1 MAKEL
6 TAIINLAGKVDKS
19 LDAAFASVNATAKGL
34 NKTIAESP
42 QSEFQK
48 KLSTTGSH
56 LIQVGDKVTNLGKR
70 CAAMSAVAGA
80 AFVDV
85 ATKAASFN
93 KSMNKVATIADT
105 SQVSMGNLK
114 KGVLDISSATGK
126 SAADISDALYQS
138 LSASVKTADALQFTR
153 DAAKLAGAG
162 FLSTADSVDV
172 LTTVINAYGMKAQ
185 DASRISDVLIQTQN
199 DGKTTV
205 QQLAASMGQ
214 VIPTAAAY
222 GVSLTNLST
231 AYAIMTK
238 KGINAAEST
247 TGIKA
252 MINELGKSG
261 SNVAGILKQKTGKS
275 FGELMKSGKSLGD
288 IMGIL
293 KDSVNGDSEAFAN
306 LWSNARA
313 KSAALALQDTKTFNT
328 ELQKMG
334 SSAGNTDAALQKM
347 HEGAAYNL
355 QRLQTAFKNLK
366 IALGESFDKQLGT
379 VFGHLADALCGLQKM
394 VENMPDFVKNGI
406 MRMLVTLALVSPV
419 LVIVGKTISSIGTA
433 MQGLST
439 AITVFKG
446 IKTAITTAKT
456 AMTGFKGIF
465 TLLQG
470 GMTGFFGLMS
480 GKLLLII
487 GIIAAVGVAIYEL
500 VKHWD
505 SVKKIAASV
514 GNFVVGVWNHIKQV
528 TLTVWHAIGSFLS
541 TIWNGI
547 KTVATTLWNAI
558 KFAVTHPI
566 QAAKYVLTTTW
577 TTIKSAAIR
586 IWSAMRA
593 TASAIWNA
601 IKNAMITPI
610 RAAKAVL
617 VNLVNGIKNAFIK
630 AFNKIKGAIQGVIDK
645 VKKLISWLGNLGKK
659 HVSPSVNLKQS
670 GGGGGKKNGKAKG
683 GFTNGVTI
691 AGEDK
696 RYPVEAVIS
705 FNPAYRDANIK
716 YWEQAGEMLGMR
728 YSSIQA
734 STLPK
739 VEQTAKKQ
747 TTTTTAKTGQIAKA
761 QKSISSAA
769 KSMAQNTA
777 RPITPNTT
785 ISTYD
790 TRVNPSNSVN
800 VGGVTFAPQIS
811 VNGATNPEETRESVL
826 KQLRELEPEFVDFV
840 MDAIKR
846 EAEGVYT
853 SGSVY

>member
-19 LDAAFASVNATAKGL
+19 LDAAFASVNAKAKGL

-42 QSEFQK
+42 QSEFQQ
-48 KLSTTGSH
+48 KLNATGSH

-185 DASRISDVLIQTQN
+185 DASRISDILIQTQN

-231 AYAIMTK
+231 AYTIMTK

-366 IALGESFDKQLGT
+366 ITLGESFDKQLGT
-379 VFGHLADALCGLQKM
+379 VFGHLADALGGLQKM

-419 LVIVGKTISSIGTA
+419 LVIVGKTISGIGTA

-439 AITVFKG
+439 AISVFKG

-456 AMTGFKGIF
+456 AMTGFSGIF
-465 TLLQG
+465 TLLEG

-487 GIIAAVGVAIYEL
+487 GIIAAVGLTVYE
-500 VKHWD
+500 VIKHWD
-505 SVKKIAASV
+505 SIKKWAASV
-514 GNFVVGVWNHIKQV
+514 GKFVVGVWNKIKQV
-528 TLTVWHAIGSFLS
+528 TVTVWHGIGSFLS
-541 TIWNGI
+541 TIWAGI

-566 QAAKYVLTTTW
+566 QAAKIILTTYFNIIKTVA
-577 TTIKSAAIR
+577 TTIWTAIKTV
-586 IWSAMRA
+586 A
-593 TASAIWNA
+593 TTVWNG
-601 IKNAMITPI
+601 IKNAMVTPI
-610 RAAKAVL
+610 RTAKAVL
-617 VNLVNGIKNAFIK
+617 VNLVNGIKNAFVK

-645 VKKLISWLGNLGKK
+645 VKKLITWITNLGKK
-659 HVSPSVNLKQS
+659 HVSPSVNLNQS
-670 GGGGGKKNGKAKG
+670 GGKSGKKGKAKG
-683 GFTNGVTI
+683 GFTNGITI

>member
-19 LDAAFASVNATAKGL
+19 LDAAFASVNAKAKGL
-34 NKTIAESP
+34 NKTFAESP

-48 KLSTTGSH
+48 KLNTTGAH

-70 CAAMSAVAGA
+70 CAAMSAAAGA

-114 KGVLDISSATGK
+114 KGVLDISTATGK

-138 LSASVKTADALQFTR
+138 LSASVKTSDALKFTR

-185 DASRISDVLIQTQN
+185 DATRISDILIQTQN

-261 SNVAGILKQKTGKS
+261 SNVANILQQKTGKS

-334 SSAGNTDAALQKM
+334 ASAGNTDAALQKM

-355 QRLQTAFKNLK
+355 QRLRTAFQNLK

-379 VFGHLADALCGLQKM
+379 VFGHIADMLGGLQKI
-394 VENMPDFVKNGI
+394 VEKMPNFVKNGI
-406 MRMLVTLALVSPV
+406 MRMLVMTALISPALIV
-419 LVIVGKTISSIGTA
+419 VGKTISGIGTA

-439 AITVFKG
+439 AISVFNG
-446 IKTAITTAKT
+446 IKAAITTAKA
-456 AMTGFKGIF
+456 AMTGFGGIF

-505 SVKKIAASV
+505 SVKAAAAAV
-514 GNFVVGVWNHIKQV
+514 GNFVVNAWNHVKQV
-528 TLTVWHAIGSFLS
+528 TSAVWGAITQFLGSVWS
-541 TIWNGI
+541 GI
-547 KTVATTLWNAI
+547 KTVATTLWSAI
-558 KFAVTHPI
+558 KFAITHPI
-566 QAAKYVLTTTW
+566 QAAKIILTTYFNI
-577 TTIKSAAIR
+577 IKTAATR
-586 IWSAMRA
+586 IWTAIKTVA
-593 TASAIWNA
+593 TTMWNS
-601 IKNAMITPI
+601 IKNAMVSPI
-610 RAAKAVL
+610 RTAKAVL
-617 VNLVNGIKNAFIK
+617 VNLVNGIKNAFVK
-630 AFNKIKGAIQGVIDK
+630 AFSRIKSAISGVIDK
-645 VKKLISWLGNLGKK
+645 VKKLIGWLANLGRK
-659 HVSPSVNLKQS
+659 HVSPSVNLQQS
-670 GGGGGKKNGKAKG
+670 GGRSGKNGKAKG
-683 GFTNGVTI
+683 GFTNGITI

-705 FNPAYRDANIK
+705 FNPAYRDANIR

-747 TTTTTAKTGQIAKA
+747 TATTAAKTGKIAKA
-761 QKSISSAA
+761 QKSISIAT
-769 KSMAQNTA
+769 KSMAQNAT

-790 TRVNPSNSVN
+790 TRVNPTNSVN

-811 VNGATNPEETRESVL
+811 VNGAANPEETRESVL
-826 KQLRELEPEFVDFV
+826 KQLREIEPEFVDFV
-840 MDAIKR
+840 IDAIKR
-846 EAEGVYT
+846 ETEGVYT
-853 SGSVY
+853 SGAVY

>member
-19 LDAAFASVNATAKGL
+19 LDAAFASVNAKAKGL

-114 KGVLDISSATGK
+114 KGVLDISTAAGK

-138 LSASVKTADALQFTR
+138 LSASVKTSDALQFTR

-222 GVSLTNLST
+222 GVSLTSLST

-355 QRLQTAFKNLK
+355 QRLRTAFQNLK

-379 VFGHLADALCGLQKM
+379 VFGHIADMLGGLQKI
-394 VENMPDFVKNGI
+394 VEKMPDFVKNGI

-419 LVIVGKTISSIGTA
+419 LVIVGKTISGIGTA

-487 GIIAAVGVAIYEL
+487 GIIAAAGVAIYEL

-541 TIWNGI
+541 TIWAGI

-566 QAAKYVLTTTW
+566 QAAKIILTTYFNIIKTVA
-577 TTIKSAAIR
+577 TTIWTAIKTV
-586 IWSAMRA
+586 A
-593 TASAIWNA
+593 TTVWNG
-601 IKNAMITPI
+601 IKNAMVTPI
-610 RAAKAVL
+610 RTAKAVL
-617 VNLVNGIKNAFIK
+617 VNLVNGIKNAFVK

-645 VKKLISWLGNLGKK
+645 VKNLISWLGNLGKK
-659 HVSPSVNLKQS
+659 HASPSVNLNQS
-670 GGGGGKKNGKAKG
+670 GGKSGKKGKAKG
-683 GFTNGVTI
+683 GFTNGITI

-705 FNPAYRDANIK
+705 FNPAYRDANIR

-747 TTTTTAKTGQIAKA
+747 TTTTTAKAGQIAKA
-761 QKSISSAA
+761 QKSISSAT

-811 VNGATNPEETRESVL
+811 VNGASNPEETRESVL
-826 KQLRELEPEFVDFV
+826 KQLRELEPEFVDFL

-853 SGSVY
+853 SGSIY